1 MDKRIFIHDVVARDG
16 LQIEPLWV
24 PTELKIE
31 LIDRLSATGVAKIEA
46 TSFVSPKA
54 VPNLRDAEAV
64 MAGITRNPAVSYV
77 ALVPNARGA
86 ERALAADVDEMV
98 LVVSVSE
105 THNRANVRRSVAE
118 SFVGFAEVFDVA
130 RGSGKAITGA
140 LATSFGCPFE
150 GVIPERQVMDGVAR
164 YVDLG
169 VAGVTLAD
177 TTGMANPRQVEA
189 LVRRVRE
196 RWPEL
201 ELALHFH
208 NTRGM
213 GLANVLA
220 GLAAG
225 VVRYEGC
232 LGGLGGCPFAPG
244 ATGNICTE
252 DLVHMLHSMGYATG
266 VDLDLLLAT
275 SRRLGEIV
283 GHDLPGQVV
292 KAGKSTDL
300 HPTPPE
306 MASH

>member
-1 MDKRIFIHDVVARDG
+1 MAERIFIHDVVPRDG
-16 LQIEPLWV
+16 LQIEPQWV
-24 PTELKIE
+24 PTERKIE
-31 LIDRLSATGVAKIEA
+31 LIDRLSMTGLAKIEA

-54 VPNLRDAEAV
+54 VPNLRDAEEV
-64 MAGITRNPAVSYV
+64 MLGITRNPAVTYV
-77 ALVPNARGA
+77 TLVPNARGA
-86 ERALAADVDEMV
+86 ERALSVDVDEIV
-98 LVVSVSE
+98 TVVSVSE

-118 SFVGFAEVFDVA
+118 SFAGFRDVFDVV
-130 RGSGKAITGA
+130 RGSRTKVVGA

-150 GVIPERQVMDGVAR
+150 GVIPVSQVLDGVAN

-177 TTGMANPRQVEA
+177 TTGMANPKQVEA

-196 RWPEL
+196 RWPDL

-225 VVRYEGC
+225 VVHYEGC

-252 DLVHMLHSMGYATG
+252 DLVHMLDAMGYDTG
-266 VDLDLLLAT
+266 VDLDRLLAV

-300 HPTPPE
+300 HPRPRELTT
-306 MASH
+306 